1 MKRILGFALLALLM
15 LSLPAFAAGPT
26 DTTPPSTTG
35 AKTNVRSGFAGK
47 SETTIT
53 GMVVG
58 EDGRPML
65 DVNVKL
71 YMGGLLVTEQ
81 LTSSDGSFEFTEL
94 IDYGIDVTIDLW
106 FVPPTDDLVMENVSV
121 EIDKWSEYPG
131 GQHDLR
137 PYPDEDVNRNVLRDQ
152 PTAGFFVKNATDVT
166 LRECR
171 VTWGPNRQEYFRH
184 ALESHAAPGLRVEN
198 FRGEAAWPER
208 DRAVVELD

>member
-26 DTTPPSTTG
+26 DTAPPATTG
-35 AKTNVRSGFAGK
+35 TQTNVRSGFAGK

-81 LTSSDGSFEFTEL
+81 LSSSDGSFEFTEL
-94 IDYGIDVTIDLW
+94 IDYGVDVTIDLW
-106 FVPPTDDLVMENVSV
+106 FVPPTEDLVMENVLLKES
-121 EIDKWSEYPG
+121 SAAR
-131 GQHDLR
+131 QHGLYSDCVPRVRLD
-137 PYPDEDVNRNVLRDQ
+137 PL
-152 PTAGFFVKNATDVT
+152 TDVIIK
-166 LRECR
+166 L
-171 VTWGPNRQEYFRH
+171 YS
-184 ALESHAAPGLRVEN
+184 LESRLAMLKRKGCI
-198 FRGEAAWPER
+198 G
-208 DRAVVELD
+208 